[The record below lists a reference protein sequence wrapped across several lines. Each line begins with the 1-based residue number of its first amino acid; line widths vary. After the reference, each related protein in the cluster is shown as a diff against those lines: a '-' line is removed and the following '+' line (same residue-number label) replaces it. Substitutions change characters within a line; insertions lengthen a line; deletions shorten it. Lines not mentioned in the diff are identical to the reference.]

1 MKYSLAVAALLGA
14 MSVNDVSAITVFT
27 TKGEVAYVQA
37 EDDDDSTSEDDGALV
52 ELASDDEEVDHSK
65 EYFKPG
71 QHEMLGGGGYER
83 VTPARFASDADD
95 IFMRSMIEQYALE
108 QKNKDG
114 TPSGK
119 FWLDEAGARAA
130 AHETLETNC
139 KIVGKAREDWLNTY
153 FKKAWN
159 HFDVNRVGKIEAVKM
174 PQLSRFLC
182 SDQRMYL
189 W

>member
-1 MKYSLAVAALLGA
+1 MKYLALAALLGF
-14 MSVNDVSAITVFT
+14 MNVDQVNAITVFT
-27 TKGEVAYVQA
+27 TKGEVAFVQN
-37 EDDDDSTSEDDGALV
+37 DDDDASESSSEGALV
-52 ELASDDEEVDHSK
+52 ELGDSSEEVDHSN

-71 QHEMLGGGGYER
+71 QHEMLGGGGYDR
-83 VTPARFASDADD
+83 VTPARFAADSDD

-119 FWLDEAGARAA
+119 FWMDEAGARAA
-130 AHETLETNC
+130 AHEVLETNC
-139 KIVGKAREDWLNTY
+139 KVTGKPREDWLNTY

-159 HFDVNRVGKIEAVKM
+159 HFDVNRTGKVEVIKM
-174 PQLSRFLC
+174 PQFMRFLC